1 MLFTLPV
8 TEMSLHG
15 GQNHEE
21 GKKFQLDLI
30 GLLRKGSLIHKVLTR
45 TNLQLKRVS
54 PHVLCLVSVQG
65 SLSMACNY
73 HFSCETARG
82 AARGAA
88 AVLHAA
94 WRRPA
99 CTIPIMMH

>member
-1 MLFTLPV
+1 M
-8 TEMSLHG
+8 
-15 GQNHEE
+15 
-21 GKKFQLDLI
+21 DLI

-88 AVLHAA
+88 AVLHARMYYTDHDA
-94 WRRPA
+94 LSSHRTCH
-99 CTIPIMMH
+99 CTMTMGIMR